1 MASIFQAKHVA
12 RSSPELGWSLG
23 RRKKEAGR
31 KGGGAARRAKR
42 RRARWL
48 GGAYSHF
55 QSGAENLR

>member
-12 RSSPELGWSLG
+12 WSSPELGWSLG

-31 KGGGAARRAKR
+31 KGGAAKRAKR